1 MLQEEYGGSMQLFD
15 LHSMLDE
22 DSPRE
27 LDDLV
32 FMHDAESD
40 LQILLGIVLK

>member
-1 MLQEEYGGSMQLFD
+1 MLQEEYGGSMQHFD

-32 FMHDAESD
+32 CMHDAESD
-40 LQILLGIVLK
+40 RQILPGIVPK